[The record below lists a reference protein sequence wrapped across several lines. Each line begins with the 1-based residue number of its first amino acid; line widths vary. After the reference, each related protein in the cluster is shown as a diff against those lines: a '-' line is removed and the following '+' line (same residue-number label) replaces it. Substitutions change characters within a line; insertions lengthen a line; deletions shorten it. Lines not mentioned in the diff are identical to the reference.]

1 MKAHPVE
8 KAIKK
13 EGFFRIAGMDEA
25 GRGPWAGPLV
35 AAAVILP
42 SGSKIK
48 GINDSKK
55 LTSYKR
61 EELFGIILKKG
72 EVGIGIVTNTE
83 IDKKGLGYANKLA
96 FYRACEDLSGKP
108 DYLLI
113 DGIGKYNFDVPY
125 KTIKFGD
132 SLVPV
137 IAAAS
142 IIAKVVRDVLMDSYD
157 LMYPQYGFRH
167 HKGYGTKLH
176 LTRLSKYGPC
186 LLHRQSFALIKNLN
200 YGSRN
205 T

>member
-1 MKAHPVE
+1 MKAHPIE
-8 KAIKK
+8 KAVKK

-25 GRGPWAGPLV
+25 GRGPWAGPLI

-42 SGSKIK
+42 AGCKIK

-61 EELFGIILKKG
+61 EELFASILKRG
-72 EVGIGIVTNTE
+72 LVGIGIVTNAE
-83 IDKKGLGYANKLA
+83 IDQKGLGFANKLA
-96 FYRACEDLSGKP
+96 FYRAFESLADKP

-113 DGIGKYNFDVPY
+113 DGIGKYKFEVPY
-125 KTIKFGD
+125 KTVKFGD
-132 SLVPV
+132 SLVKS

-142 IIAKVVRDVLMDSYD
+142 IVAKVVRDVLMDSYE
-157 LMYPQYGFRH
+157 LMYPQYGFQH

-176 LTRLSKYGPC
+176 LVRLSKYGPC
-186 LLHRQSFALIKNLN
+186 LLHRQSFAPIKNLVN
-200 YGSRN
+200 GSRN